1 MLIAKAE
8 SNSSSS
14 FTPVPA
20 GMHLAR
26 CFRIVDLGTQKTTYM
41 GKDKLNRKILIQFE
55 IHSEDAEGNPLLTDK
70 GEPLSI
76 SKRYT
81 LSLNEKA
88 RLSIDLESWRGAAF
102 TQADRSLNGF
112 DIKKILGVWAMLN
125 VTTSQ
130 GADGKTY
137 TNIETI
143 NPVPAQIKKVGL
155 PDPHNELLVYD
166 IDESPQEVFEKLS
179 EGVKKTIQNS
189 PEWQQKAKKV
199 SAQGFYDDDLSDLDN
214 EPF

>member
-41 GKDKLNRKILIQFE
+41 GKDKHSRKILIQFE
-55 IHSEDAEGNPLLTDK
+55 IHSEDADGNPLLTDK

-88 RLSIDLESWRGAAF
+88 TLSIDLESWRGAAF
-102 TQADRSLNGF
+102 TPSERNGF
-112 DIKKILGVWAMLN
+112 NLEKLLGVWAMLN
-125 VTTSQ
+125 VTKSQ
-130 GADGKTY
+130 GADGKEY

-143 NPVPAQIKKVGL
+143 NPVPQQIKKAGL
-155 PDPHNELLVYD
+155 PEGHNEVMLYS
-166 IDESPQEVFEKLS
+166 IDNSPPDAFNKLS

-189 PEWQQKAKKV
+189 PEYQQKAKKT
-199 SAQGFYDDDLSDLDN
+199 SAQGFYDDDIPFGD

>member
-8 SNSSSS
+8 SNSSGS

-26 CFRIVDLGTQKTTYM
+26 CFRIVDLGTQKTSYM

-55 IHSEDAEGNPLLTDK
+55 IHSEDADGNPLLTDK

-88 RLSIDLESWRGAAF
+88 TLSVDLESWRGAAF
-102 TQADRSLNGF
+102 TQAERNGF
-112 DIKKILGVWAMLN
+112 NLEKLLGVWAMLN
-125 VTTSQ
+125 VTKRV
-130 GADGKTY
+130 GNEGKEY

-155 PDPHNELLVYD
+155 PEAHNDTMIYSIEK
-166 IDESPQEVFEKLS
+166 SPQQDFDKLS
-179 EGVKKTIQNS
+179 EGVKKTIQAS
-189 PEWQQKAKKV
+189 PEWQQKSKK
-199 SAQGFYDDDLSDLDN
+199 ATPQDFYDDDISDIN